1 MTIPHSAFRISKSNE
16 SVCIR
21 VQIYKNHTGLIAMTD
36 KTSHILV
43 VDDELSMRE
52 LLEYMLNRE
61 GYQVT
66 CAEDGRKAIR
76 LVEKN
81 QYDLLLC
88 DIKLGDISG
97 LDVLR
102 ASKKSSQD
110 TVVILISAFASTETA
125 VEAMNEGAYDYVPKP
140 FDKDELLQTVAK
152 ALNIKTVEHEKQLIN
167 DQLKES
173 LHFGFI
179 VGTSPAMR
187 HIYKLILQVA
197 KTKTNVLITGE
208 SGTGKELIAKAVHQ
222 ESDRSDQPFVV
233 INCGGIP
240 ETLMES
246 ELFGHKKGSFTGASS
261 DKKGL
266 FEEAHKGTI
275 FLDEIGEL
283 SLPIQ
288 VKLLR
293 AVQEKVFKAV
303 GGNEDISV
311 DMRILSATNKN
322 LEKEVIAGN
331 FREDLFY
338 RLNVIEIKV
347 PPLRERKADLR
358 PLAQYFLEKYSREMG
373 KEITKFSSYAIDML
387 NKYDFPGNI
396 RELENLLERSVALS
410 TTNIILPDSLALSIH
425 KRRWIEGF
433 EDRRFDL
440 DDVSRGVSLDVI
452 LEEIER
458 AYLKKALD
466 CSNGSKNK
474 AAELLGISFRSLRYR
489 LDKLRIEK

>member
-1 MTIPHSAFRISKSNE
+1 MTEK
-16 SVCIR
+16 
-21 VQIYKNHTGLIAMTD
+21 M
-36 KTSHILV
+36 SHILV

-66 CAEDGRKAIR
+66 CAGDGRKAIR
-76 LVEKN
+76 LLEKN

-110 TVVILISAFASTETA
+110 TVVILISAYASTETA

-152 ALNIKTVEHEKQLIN
+152 ALDIRTVEHEKQLLN
-167 DQLKES
+167 DQLKEN
-173 LHFGFI
+173 LHFGML
-179 VGTSPAMR
+179 VGTSPSMR

-246 ELFGHKKGSFTGASS
+246 ELFGHKKGSFTGATS

-266 FEEAHKGTI
+266 FEEAHRGTI

-303 GGNEDISV
+303 GGTEDISV
-311 DMRILSATNKN
+311 DIRILSATNKN

-358 PLAQYFLEKYSREMG
+358 PLAQYFLEKYSKEMG

-433 EDRRFDL
+433 KDRRFDL
-440 DDVSRGVSLDVI
+440 DDVSRGVSLDII

-489 LDKLRIEK
+489 LDKLRIDK

>member
-1 MTIPHSAFRISKSNE
+1 MTE
-16 SVCIR
+16 
-21 VQIYKNHTGLIAMTD
+21 

-52 LLEYMLNRE
+52 LLEYMLNKE

-76 LVEKN
+76 LLEKN

-102 ASKKSSQD
+102 ASKKNSQD
-110 TVVILISAFASTETA
+110 TVVILISAYASTETA

-152 ALNIKTVEHEKQLIN
+152 ALDIRTVEHEKQLLN
-167 DQLKES
+167 DQLKEN
-173 LHFGFI
+173 LHFGML
-179 VGTSPAMR
+179 VGTSPSMR

-246 ELFGHKKGSFTGASS
+246 ELFGHKKGSFTGATS

-303 GGNEDISV
+303 GGTEDISV

-358 PLAQYFLEKYSREMG
+358 PLAQYFLEKYSKEMG

-433 EDRRFDL
+433 KDRRFDL
-440 DDVSRGVSLDVI
+440 DDVSRGVSLDII

>member
-1 MTIPHSAFRISKSNE
+1 MTE
-16 SVCIR
+16 
-21 VQIYKNHTGLIAMTD
+21 

-52 LLEYMLNRE
+52 LLEYMLNKE

-76 LVEKN
+76 LLETN

-110 TVVILISAFASTETA
+110 TVVILISAYASTETA

-152 ALNIKTVEHEKQLIN
+152 ALDIRTVEHEKQLLN
-167 DQLKES
+167 DQLKEN
-173 LHFGFI
+173 LHFGLL

-197 KTKTNVLITGE
+197 KTKSNILITGE
-208 SGTGKELIAKAVHQ
+208 SGTGKELIAKAIHQ
-222 ESDRSDQPFVV
+222 ESDRNDHPFVA

-246 ELFGHKKGSFTGASS
+246 ELFGHKKGSFTGATS

-358 PLAQYFLEKYSREMG
+358 TLAQYFLEKYSREMG

-433 EDRRFDL
+433 KDRRFDL
-440 DDVSRGVSLDVI
+440 DDVPRGVSLDLI

-466 CSNGSKNK
+466 CSNGNKNK

>member
-1 MTIPHSAFRISKSNE
+1 MTENTPHI
-16 SVCIR
+16 
-21 VQIYKNHTGLIAMTD
+21 M
-36 KTSHILV
+36 V

-52 LLEYMLNRE
+52 VLELMLSKE
-61 GYQVT
+61 GYKIT
-66 CAEDGRKAIR
+66 CAENGRTAIE
-76 LVEKN
+76 LLEKD
-81 QYDLLLC
+81 QYDLILC

-97 LDVLR
+97 LDVLQ
-102 ASKKSSQD
+102 ASKKGNPD
-110 TVVILISAFASTETA
+110 TVVILISAYASTETA
-125 VEAMNEGAYDYVPKP
+125 VEAMNAGAYDYVPKP
-140 FDKDELLQTVAK
+140 FDKDELLHTVSK
-152 ALNIKTVEHEKQLIN
+152 ALDLKTIEQEKELLD
-167 DQLKES
+167 DQLKEN
-173 LHFGFI
+173 LHFGVL
-179 VGTSPAMR
+179 VGNSPAMN
-187 HIYKLILQVA
+187 HIYKLIMQVA

-208 SGTGKELIAKAVHQ
+208 SGTGKELIAQSIHQ
-222 ESDRSDQPFVV
+222 ESERSDQPFVV

-246 ELFGHKKGSFTGASS
+246 ELFGHKKGSFTGATQ

-266 FEEAHKGTI
+266 FEEAHRGTI

-311 DMRILSATNKN
+311 DIRIISATNKN

-347 PPLRERKADLR
+347 PPLRERKTDLR
-358 PLAQYFLEKYSREMG
+358 LLAQHFLEKYSKEMG
-373 KEITKFSSYAIDML
+373 KEISKFSSYAIDLL

-410 TTNIILPDSLALSIH
+410 TTNIILPDSLALSLH

-433 EDRRFDL
+433 KDRRFDL
-440 DDVSRGVSLDVI
+440 DEVSRGVALDSI

-458 AYLKKALD
+458 GYLSKALD
-466 CSNGSKNK
+466 CSNGNKNK
-474 AAELLGISFRSLRYR
+474 AADLLGISFRSLRYR
-489 LDKLRIEK
+489 LDKLGIEK